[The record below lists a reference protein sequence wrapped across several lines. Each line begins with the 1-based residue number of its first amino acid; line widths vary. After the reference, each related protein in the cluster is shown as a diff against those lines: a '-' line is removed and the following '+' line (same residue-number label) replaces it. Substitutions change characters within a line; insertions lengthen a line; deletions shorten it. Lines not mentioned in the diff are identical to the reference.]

1 MNFVQ
6 TTTVVTPTADV
17 TKPAAR
23 PDANAN
29 ADTDTQTRY
38 PRRRHVHCQLLA
50 QLPVDRSILQ
60 HCATADED
68 AMIMPSS
75 SHRPLPS
82 PSSNGPPPSSSSNGP
97 LPPPSSTD
105 VRTSDLHRGQQLF
118 QPLVVGL
125 LSDLL
130 EEVFMVRIELA
141 IPDALVEGFELL
153 ELILDERFL
162 ADCQILGEE
171 QGASDDVETRHHES
185 PALQLASIQSMEM
198 GMEFV
203 LEKAKVVLCCKE

>member
-1 MNFVQ
+1 
-6 TTTVVTPTADV
+6 
-17 TKPAAR
+17 
-23 PDANAN
+23 
-29 ADTDTQTRY
+29 
-38 PRRRHVHCQLLA
+38 
-50 QLPVDRSILQ
+50 
-60 HCATADED
+60 
-68 AMIMPSS
+68 MIMPSS

-105 VRTSDLHRGQQLF
+105 VVQ
-118 QPLVVGL
+118 
-125 LSDLL
+125 
-130 EEVFMVRIELA
+130 
-141 IPDALVEGFELL
+141 GFELL